1 MLIRFCFLLLSC
13 NLFYVSVIQIFL
25 LRLTFDFLLT
35 LVCVC
40 VCYSWFSCFYWF
52 VFDSWFLR
60 FTYLAL
66 LLIFVGRFFRFVRC
80 SWFSCFSWFFALLY
94 FIAKRLI
101 GGLFSILCKLCCNWS
116 DTIYQEDEEFHCKN
130 CDKRRS
136 HNSRTTVEESHSDMD
151 TE

>member
-1 MLIRFCFLLLSC
+1 MIFCC
-13 NLFYVSVIQIFL
+13 YWC
-25 LRLTFDFLLT
+25 
-35 LVCVC
+35 VCVC
-40 VCYSWFSCFYWF
+40 VCVLLLIF
-52 VFDSWFLR
+52 VFLLICIWFLIFVVRYYWVLR